1 MESQYRPL
9 VCIIIPVYK
18 VEDYIGKCIESLQNQ
33 TYSNLQIILIEDCS
47 PDDSGQICDD
57 YAAKDDRITVIH
69 HERNMG
75 VSKTRNDGL
84 AIVKGEYI
92 AFVDGDDYVAPS
104 MIEDCLFTIQKEQVD
119 VVVFDI
125 GVLENG
131 TIIPRHMDERHFVNI
146 KSAYTAL
153 IEDKI
158 PNYLCNKFFKAI
170 G

>member
-1 MESQYRPL
+1 M
-9 VCIIIPVYK
+9 
-18 VEDYIGKCIESLQNQ
+18 
-33 TYSNLQIILIEDCS
+33 IEDCS

-125 GVLENG
+125 GVLGNG

>member
-1 MESQYRPL
+1 
-9 VCIIIPVYK
+9 
-18 VEDYIGKCIESLQNQ
+18 
-33 TYSNLQIILIEDCS
+33 
-47 PDDSGQICDD
+47 
-57 YAAKDDRITVIH
+57 
-69 HERNMG
+69 
-75 VSKTRNDGL
+75 
-84 AIVKGEYI
+84 
-92 AFVDGDDYVAPS
+92 

-170 G
+170 AWKEIRLKENTDLLICSECQKQICPDCATEDFDGNVYCQECYDKKDGEML

>member
-1 MESQYRPL
+1 
-9 VCIIIPVYK
+9 
-18 VEDYIGKCIESLQNQ
+18 
-33 TYSNLQIILIEDCS
+33 
-47 PDDSGQICDD
+47 
-57 YAAKDDRITVIH
+57 
-69 HERNMG
+69 
-75 VSKTRNDGL
+75 
-84 AIVKGEYI
+84 
-92 AFVDGDDYVAPS
+92 